1 VRDELDIKLLGLNS
15 GVLATVTLTDI
26 QTILEVVLV
35 TVTILYTAHRYVRF
49 LKSKDNKN
57 GNDKNN

>member
-1 VRDELDIKLLGLNS
+1 MRDELDIKLLGLNS

>member
-1 VRDELDIKLLGLNS
+1 MRDELDIKLLGLNS

-57 GNDKNN
+57 GNDKDN